1 MSKVVLLVGAVEH
14 RELALRT
21 GLERGHRIVLVEE
34 ATSPLLP
41 WAHLAVPVPDILDA
55 RGVRAG
61 IDRAVRL
68 ARPDGILTLYDE
80 LFPLVAEVAA
90 DLGLPFVDPGAALRN
105 ANKIEQRTALEKAG
119 VPIPEWATC
128 TDLASAREAAARV
141 GYPAILKAADQTGS
155 GKIRIPGPG
164 ELAAGHAR
172 LAGARSADAPPLLV
186 EELVHGQEYSVEAFV
201 WHGRP
206 TPICVT
212 HKTTTGG
219 EYPVELGHA
228 LPYRGRDVDAVVTAA
243 LDAVRAVGV
252 DHTLVHVEVFRTL
265 TGPRVVEVN
274 ARSGGDY
281 IMDLVA
287 RCGGA
292 NPYDI
297 VYDLSLG
304 RAPSWHPTWRGA
316 AAIRFLVADRAG
328 RFAGITGVDAALA
341 LPGFHQVGVD
351 RQSGTPVRRPRGG
364 EDRLGWVV
372 ADGADWRQA
381 RDRAER
387 IAAGLTPR
395 IIHQLGPRISTELAA
410 QAEPTDG
417 TGVDDDWEAGI

>member
-1 MSKVVLLVGAVEH
+1 MSKVVLIVGAVEH

-21 GLERGHRIVLVEE
+21 GLERGYRIVLVEE
-34 ATSPLLP
+34 ATSPLLS

-61 IDRAVRL
+61 IDRAVGL
-68 ARPDGILTLYDE
+68 ARPDAVLTLYDE

-90 DLGLPFVDPGAALRN
+90 GLGLPFVDPGAALRN

-128 TDLASAREAAARV
+128 TDLTSARAVAARV
-141 GYPAILKAADQTGS
+141 GYPAILKVADQTGA
-155 GKIRIPGPG
+155 GKIRVAGPDD
-164 ELAAGHAR
+164 LAAAHAQ
-172 LAGARSADAPPLLV
+172 LAGPRSRDEPPLLV
-186 EELVHGQEYSVEAFV
+186 EELLHGQEYSVEAFV
-201 WHGRP
+201 WQGRP

-219 EYPVELGHA
+219 GYPVELGHA
-228 LPYRGRDVDAVVTAA
+228 LPYRGTDADPVLATA
-243 LDAVRAVGV
+243 LDAARAVGA
-252 DHTLVHVEVFRTL
+252 DQTLVHVEVFLTA

-274 ARSGGDY
+274 ARSGGDC

-287 RCGGA
+287 RCSGA

-328 RFAGITGVDAALA
+328 RLAGIAGVDAALT
-341 LPGFHQVGVD
+341 LPGFHRIGVD
-351 RQSGTPVRRPRGG
+351 RQPGTPVRRPRGG
-364 EDRLGWVV
+364 EDRLGWVI

-381 RDRAER
+381 RDRAGR
-387 IAAGLTPR
+387 IAASLTPR
-395 IIHQLGPRISTELAA
+395 IATGPAPGVA
-410 QAEPTDG
+410 PTDS
-417 TGVDDDWEAGI
+417 TGVDDDWEAGT